1 MTSSKGLLLLPILM
15 LLAACGGGGGGN
27 SNSSSNGSST
37 YSISGTVSGA
47 VTSGVTIAL
56 SGANSVTTITD
67 ASGNYT
73 FTGLAN
79 GKYTVTP
86 SLANY
91 TFNPVSTAFMI
102 SNANSMGNNFTDT
115 TAVST
120 NNIMSITVNGA
131 LCSNNSYV
139 NKPCVSVTIC
149 SPGTSTC
156 QTINDILLDTG
167 NYGLR
172 IFRQALTVSLTQ
184 QKIGAGSLAECV
196 QYGDGTSEWGPIQM
210 ASVVLG
216 NEPAVQVPIQYL
228 DSTFSTIP
236 AMCQNADT
244 SPSQAGFNG
253 ILGVGVFAQ
262 DCGSSCSTSP
272 DNGLYYSC
280 IGSTCN
286 GTAVPLSSQ
295 VQNPVALLPNDN
307 NGVIVK
313 LAGVPVDGLS
323 SVSGT
328 LVLGIGT
335 HSNNIPSAV
344 TTYPTDGSGNFITLF
359 SGISYSGSFID
370 SGSNGL
376 FFPFRLCLTAA
387 LIQPGSA
394 LRLQPASRPLL
405 RGTPERQ
412 AVRYSFG
419 WEILTPSSIHPIMC
433 STISEGL
440 T

>member
-1 MTSSKGLLLLPILM
+1 MTSSKTLPFILI
-15 LLAACGGGGGGN
+15 LALVAGCGGGGGGN
-27 SNSSSNGSST
+27 SGNG
-37 YSISGTVSGA
+37 
-47 VTSGVTIAL
+47 
-56 SGANSVTTITD
+56 TTPD
-67 ASGNYT
+67 
-73 FTGLAN
+73 
-79 GKYTVTP
+79 TP
-86 SLANY
+86 
-91 TFNPVSTAFMI
+91 
-102 SNANSMGNNFTDT
+102 
-115 TAVST
+115 T

-295 VQNPVALLPNDN
+295 VQNPVALLPKDN

-376 FFPFRLCLTAA
+376 FFPSSTLPDCSSYPTWFCPAFTTSL
-387 LIQPGSA
+387 SA
-394 LRLQPASRPLL
+394 TTS
-405 RGTPERQ
+405 GYT
-412 AVRYSFG
+412 G
-419 WEILTPSSIHPIMC
+419 TPSSAVSFQVGNFNTLLNSSNNVFDDIGGIDVNEFTWGLPFYFGRDVYHGM
-433 STISEGL
+433 EGAGSSL
-440 T
+440 GTGPYWAY